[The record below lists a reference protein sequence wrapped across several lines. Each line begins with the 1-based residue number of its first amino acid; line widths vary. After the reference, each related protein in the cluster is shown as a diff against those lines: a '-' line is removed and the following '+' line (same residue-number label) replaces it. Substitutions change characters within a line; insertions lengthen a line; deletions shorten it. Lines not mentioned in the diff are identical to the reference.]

1 MVIKIQFGLYL
12 SFLEGWFPMIKS
24 LQNLVML
31 LHSRIALERIAQWMK
46 ILRTWG
52 PPISLKKAFGWNL
65 VPWSLVSSF
74 QKTCK
79 VCVTY
84 EEFWPIFNWKL
95 SRLKVFKFLW
105 SNGIM
110 NETPNCL
117 VTSSFDFA
125 NFIHPLSHLFQPFQL
140 PTFQSIVQLSKLF
153 TTFYTSWHLK

>member
-74 QKTCK
+74 QRTCK

-117 VTSSFDFA
+117 VTSSLTLPISS
-125 NFIHPLSHLFQPFQL
+125 IHC
-140 PTFQSIVQLSKLF
+140 PTFFNLFNYLHFNLLSNF
-153 TTFYTSWHLK
+153 PNFYHILHKSAFK

>member
-74 QKTCK
+74 QRTCK

>member
-65 VPWSLVSSF
+65 VPWVSSF
-74 QKTCK
+74 QRTCK

>member
-46 ILRTWG
+46 ILRTWV
-52 PPISLKKAFGWNL
+52 LLF
-65 VPWSLVSSF
+65 PWRKHLDETLFLGACSHLF
-74 QKTCK
+74 KELAK